1 MYSEINGKEVKLMN
15 KQTKKMLSRSLESV
29 AQYSLDSE
37 SLFCFYEPKVPTQL
51 KRKGSKTKTGK
62 KCN

>member
-1 MYSEINGKEVKLMN
+1 
-15 KQTKKMLSRSLESV
+15 MLSRRLESV

-51 KRKGSKTKTGK
+51 KRIQEEVYQNVAGRRTR
-62 KCN
+62 

>member
-1 MYSEINGKEVKLMN
+1 MY
-15 KQTKKMLSRSLESV
+15 KQVKKMLSRSLESV

-37 SLFCFYEPKVPTQL
+37 SLFCFYEPKVPTPL
-51 KRKGSKTKTGK
+51 KRKSSRTKAGK